1 VEPQAVMKANGRSVV
16 QGHSR
21 FNMGKAL
28 VIAQIALSLVLVT
41 GATLLLGSFRA
52 LATMD
57 PGFEQEGVLIASIN
71 MSNSN
76 LPEARQRPVYLDLLE
91 RARSLPGAKAA
102 AISMMTP
109 VSGSSW
115 NDEMVVDGYSPKSED
130 DALSWMNQVSEDFFA
145 TYGMRLLAG
154 RDFSKSDV
162 STSPK
167 VAVVNESFA
176 KRFFGTTNV
185 VGRHFST
192 KLPASKSPPIQIIG
206 VVGDSKY
213 NDLKKPNEPI
223 SYLSMNQDSAPGRYF
238 TVSLKTN
245 GDAAALIPGFK
256 AMATQLDPTASL
268 QFVKLEVQL
277 GESIARERLLATLS
291 AFFGGLALVLAM
303 IGLYGIMSYNVA
315 RRRGEIGIRM
325 ALGSG
330 RSAVMQMVLR
340 EVTGLVV
347 AGVLIGGICVV
358 SGMKLIESFLFGF
371 SPNDPRVLAI
381 SAITL
386 GAVALVAGAIP
397 AWRAGRVDP
406 MDALREE

>member
-1 VEPQAVMKANGRSVV
+1 
-16 QGHSR
+16 
-21 FNMGKAL
+21 
-28 VIAQIALSLVLVT
+28 
-41 GATLLLGSFRA
+41 
-52 LATMD
+52 
-57 PGFEQEGVLIASIN
+57 
-71 MSNSN
+71 
-76 LPEARQRPVYLDLLE
+76 VYLDLLE